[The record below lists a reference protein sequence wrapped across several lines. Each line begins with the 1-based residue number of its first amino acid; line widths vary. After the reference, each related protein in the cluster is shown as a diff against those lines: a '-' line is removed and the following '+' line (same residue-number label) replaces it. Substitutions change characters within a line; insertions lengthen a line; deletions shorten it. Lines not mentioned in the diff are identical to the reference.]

1 MTTAPVTNG
10 SAARPDR
17 PATAG
22 GQVRSAAFVTLG
34 LGLVGALLGAV
45 LSGAPAAVGA
55 ALGAGVVLVFF
66 GTGAVVVNAVATVS
80 PAASLLVALLTY
92 TLEVALVA
100 LTLTALERSGL
111 VGDTVDRAWLGGAV
125 IAATLVWLVAHIVS
139 ATRARM
145 PLYDLPEAASDGPS
159 DRREASAR

>member
-10 SAARPDR
+10 SAARPHR

-22 GQVRSAAFVTLG
+22 GQVRSAALVTLA
-34 LGLVGALLGAV
+34 LALVGALLGAL

-55 ALGAGVVLVFF
+55 ALGAGIVLVFF
-66 GTGAVVVNAVATVS
+66 GTGAVVVNAVAAVS
-80 PAASLLVALLTY
+80 PAASLVVALLTY

-100 LTLTALERSGL
+100 LVLTGLERSGL
-111 VGDTVDRAWLGGAV
+111 LGDTVDRAWTGGAV

-145 PLYDLPEAASDGPS
+145 PVYDLPETAHNGP
-159 DRREASAR
+159 EASAR